1 MTISKEKEAQI
12 LRYHHVEKWPV
23 GTISRQLGIH
33 HDAINR
39 VLSQAGI
46 LKAERSLR
54 ESIIDAYLPF
64 VLKTLEQYP
73 LLCASR
79 LYAMVKERGY
89 TGGPDHFRHLIAEHR
104 PRKIPEA
111 FLRLKTLPG
120 EQAQV
125 DWGHFGH
132 LTIGQARRPLMA
144 FVMVL
149 SWSRQIFLRFYL
161 NQQMANFLRGHE
173 AAFECW
179 HGLPKVLLY
188 DNLKSAVLE
197 RQGDAIRF
205 NPQLLEFASHYHY
218 EPRPVAV
225 YRGNEKGRVER
236 AIRYV
241 RDNFFAARE
250 FSKLDDLNAQA
261 DAWCQGQS
269 ADRLCPE
276 DKTMTVR
283 DAFEKER
290 STLLT
295 LPDNRW
301 PTDER
306 QEVKAGKTPYI
317 RFDKNDYS
325 IPHTQVRKILT
336 VTATLKQVRI
346 LDGQAE
352 IASHSRSFDKGEQ
365 IETPEHIEE
374 LIKQKSKARQHRG
387 QDRLIHAVPICRQL
401 LDEAALRGDKLG
413 TITSTLLRLL
423 DRYGADEVTIAVQE
437 ALEKQVPHPNA
448 VRQIL
453 QKRREE
459 RLEPPPIAIPLPD
472 DKRVKDLNVKT
483 HALQGYDQINSSIT
497 TETGE
502 ADKTAET
509 TAATHTDKTPENKAS
524 LESIN
529 PGDKSHE

>member
-1 MTISKEKEAQI
+1 MTIKYVDYQ
-12 LRYHHVEKWPV
+12 
-23 GTISRQLGIH
+23 
-33 HDAINR
+33 
-39 VLSQAGI
+39 
-46 LKAERSLR
+46 
-54 ESIIDAYLPF
+54 SIKYRD
-64 VLKTLEQYP
+64 
-73 LLCASR
+73 
-79 LYAMVKERGY
+79 Y
-89 TGGPDHFRHLIAEHR
+89 T
-104 PRKIPEA
+104 
-111 FLRLKTLPG
+111 
-120 EQAQV
+120 
-125 DWGHFGH
+125 H

-179 HGLPKVLLY
+179 QGLPRVLLY
-188 DNLKSAVLE
+188 DNLKSVVLE
-197 RQGDAIRF
+197 RQGDSIRF

-241 RDNFFAARE
+241 RDNFFAARD
-250 FSKLDDLNAQA
+250 FIDIDDLNAQA

-283 DAFEKER
+283 EAFEKEKT
-290 STLLT
+290 TLLA

-306 QEVKAGKTPYI
+306 EEVKAGKTPYI

-336 VTATLKQVRI
+336 VTATLNQVRI
-346 LDGQAE
+346 LDGQTE
-352 IASHSRSFDKGEQ
+352 IARHSRSFDKGEQ
-365 IETPEHIEE
+365 IEKPEHLEE

-387 QDRLIHAVPICRQL
+387 QDRLIHAIPACRQL
-401 LDEAALRGDKLG
+401 LDEAALRGDRLG

-453 QKRREE
+453 QKRCEE
-459 RLEPPPIAIPLPD
+459 RMEPPPIAIPLPD

-483 HALQGYDQINSSIT
+483 HALTGYDQINVTIDDA
-497 TETGE
+497 TGS
-502 ADKTAET
+502 
-509 TAATHTDKTPENKAS
+509 ENDDQQRQQAQPIQPSTNQGGK
-524 LESIN
+524 
-529 PGDKSHE
+529 K

>member
-1 MTISKEKEAQI
+1 MTISKEKEADI

-23 GTISRQLGIH
+23 GTISKQLGIH
-33 HDAINR
+33 HDAVNR

-46 LKAERSLR
+46 PKTERTYRS
-54 ESIIDAYLPF
+54 SMIDPYLPF
-64 VLKTLEQYP
+64 VNKTLEQFP
-73 LLCASR
+73 NLCSSR
-79 LYAMVKERGY
+79 LYSMVKERGY
-89 TGGPDHFRHLIAEHR
+89 PGGPDHFRHLVAERR

-120 EQAQV
+120 EQAQI

-132 LTIGQARRPLMA
+132 LTVGQAKRPLMA

-161 NQQMANFLRGHE
+161 NQQMSNFLRGHE

-179 HGLPKVLLY
+179 QGLPKVLLY

-205 NPQLLEFASHYHY
+205 NPQLLEFASHYHF

-241 RDNFFAARE
+241 RDNFFAARA
-250 FSKLDDLNAQA
+250 FNDLDDLNAQA
-261 DAWCQGQS
+261 DRWCQGQS

-283 DAFEKER
+283 EAFAKER
-290 STLLT
+290 PSLLT

-306 QEVKAGKTPYI
+306 VEVKVGKTPYV

-325 IPHTQVRKILT
+325 IPHTQVRKVLT
-336 VTATLKQVRI
+336 VTATLKQVRV
-346 LDGQAE
+346 LEGQNE
-352 IASHSRSFDKGEQ
+352 IAIHSRSFDKGEQ
-365 IETPEHIEE
+365 IENPEHIDA
-374 LIKQKSKARQHRG
+374 LIERKRKGRQHRG
-387 QDRLIHAVPICRQL
+387 QDRLIQAVPSCSQL
-401 LDEAALRGDKLG
+401 LNEAALRGDNLG
-413 TITSTLLRLL
+413 SITSTLLRLL
-423 DRYGADEVTIAVQE
+423 DQYGAGEVDIAVQE
-437 ALEKQVPHPNA
+437 ALKKEVPHPNA
-448 VRQIL
+448 VRQTL

-459 RLEPPPIAIPLPD
+459 RLEPPPLAVSLPD
-472 DKRVKDLNVKT
+472 DKRVRNLNIKP
-483 HALQGYDQINSSIT
+483 HALIDYDLLKTPNETKPEKNQPAD
-497 TETGE
+497 EDCPVDPKTGE
-502 ADKTAET
+502 KKT
-509 TAATHTDKTPENKAS
+509 
-524 LESIN
+524 
-529 PGDKSHE
+529 